1 MSGTKAGGKKTA
13 QTNKERY
20 GKDYY
25 RIMGKKGGQN
35 SKNGGFASK
44 KVGKD
49 GLTGAERAKKVGA
62 IGGSIS
68 RRGPVNQPKKKT
80 APKSVEAVRD
90 LRNKE
95 NTVFKLREIKTKE
108 KRSLMSRL
116 FRRKNG

>member
-1 MSGTKAGGKKTA
+1 MSGTVSGGKKA
-13 QTNKERY
+13 AKTNKVRY
-20 GKDYY
+20 GKDFYKK
-25 RIMGKKGGQN
+25 MGKKGGQN

-68 RRGPVNQPKKKT
+68 RRGPAKSSKKKT
-80 APKSVEAVRD
+80 TPKSVEAVRE

-108 KRSLMSRL
+108 KRSLISRL

>member
-1 MSGTKAGGKKTA
+1 MSGTKAGGKKTYKS
-13 QTNKERY
+13 NIERH
-20 GKDYY
+20 GKDFYAK
-25 RIMGKKGGQN
+25 IGKKGGQN

-49 GLTGAERAKKVGA
+49 GLTGAERAKKAGA

-68 RRGPVNQPKKKT
+68 RRGPVKSSKKKNT
-80 APKSVEAVRD
+80 PKSVEAVRE

-95 NTVFKLREIKTKE
+95 NTVFKLREVKTRE
-108 KRSLMSRL
+108 KRGLISRL

>member
-1 MSGTKAGGKKTA
+1 MSGTKEGGKKTA

-25 RIMGKKGGQN
+25 KKMGQKGGRN
-35 SKNGGFASK
+35 SRNGGFASK

-68 RRGPVNQPKKKT
+68 RRGPVKSSNRKT
-80 APKSVEAVRD
+80 THKSVETVRE

-95 NTVFKLREIKTKE
+95 NTVFKLREVKTRE
-108 KRSLMSRL
+108 KRGLISRL

>member
-1 MSGTKAGGKKTA
+1 MSGTREGGKKTA
-13 QTNKERY
+13 KTNKERY

-68 RRGPVNQPKKKT
+68 RRGPVNRSKEKT
-80 APKSVEAVRD
+80 TLRSVETVRE

-108 KRSLMSRL
+108 KRGLISRL